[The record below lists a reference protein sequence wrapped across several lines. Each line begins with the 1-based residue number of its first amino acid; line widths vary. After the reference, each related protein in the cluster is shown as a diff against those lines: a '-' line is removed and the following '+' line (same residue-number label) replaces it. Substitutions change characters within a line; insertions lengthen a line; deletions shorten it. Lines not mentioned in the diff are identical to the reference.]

1 VASTAGRSVSR
12 RLADAAA
19 ASAAAA
25 FGGAAARLLLV
36 LSYIQMGDKNLIIIN

>member
-1 VASTAGRSVSR
+1 VSR